1 MITCEQM
8 RKLVKSGQSR
18 LIGIC
23 DITCDFE
30 GSIEFLRKF
39 TDPEQ
44 PFFTY
49 EPIEE
54 KMVDGCDGQLPNG
67 ILYHAMDFLPCE
79 LAYDASSHFGSQL
92 ESFIPNIAYSQ
103 AEKPLDE

>member
-1 MITCEQM
+1 MFWDYKYQKMITCSQM
-8 RKLVKSGQSR
+8 RDLTERKESR

-23 DITCDFE
+23 DITCDYE

-39 TDPEQ
+39 TDSEE

-49 EPIEE
+49 NPVDE
-54 KMVDGCDGQLPNG
+54 KMVDGCEGTMDDG

-79 LAYDASSHFGSQL
+79 LAFDASSHFGS
-92 ESFIPNIAYSQ
+92 
-103 AEKPLDE
+103 